1 MAGDAYGGAATRK
14 ARKRMCCNVLAGVI
28 GLALAWAFDLQVLRA
43 LGAEADP
50 QKWLDVLVTGFII
63 SSGTEGINSIVK
75 FLGYKKEEKKDQA
88 ATAASLTT
96 PALMANIDN
105 RSVDPALSSDV
116 ASGV

>member
-1 MAGDAYGGAATRK
+1 
-14 ARKRMCCNVLAGVI
+14 MCCNVLAGVI

-116 ASGV
+116 QVTFNDV